1 VTQLMRKPKVSRSS
15 PSLLETTL
23 ELSSGLVL
31 NRLPPGGLEVTGL
44 GVIEGVSPASPIF
57 VGDSFRSKPSSAAVT
72 RTAPVVS
79 SSGGELSSSQVF
91 PVSSSQTPASK
102 EFGFPPSP
110 APDWV
115 FRQILLLWLVFKFT
129 PFGDASDS

>member
-44 GVIEGVSPASPIF
+44 GVTEGVSPASPIF

-115 FRQILLLWLVFKFT
+115 FR
-129 PFGDASDS
+129 